1 MYRKFFVCRLGY
13 FSEAYKLFF
22 ISIYFVIARSFYY
35 LGVYKYNYL
44 SCLLRW
50 SLSLLNV
57 EHSNILANFNKNY
70 SFSCFCII
78 LACYLCV
85 LLMFYILFGYLLQI
99 LFCFLKHTMS
109 LTKQLVNYGEIA
121 FRDSNCL
128 WGGIVNNSNYI

>member
-35 LGVYKYNYL
+35 LGVLKIQLPIL
-44 SCLLRW
+44 SFEMIVIVV
-50 SLSLLNV
+50 NV

-121 FRDSNCL
+121 FRDSNFL